1 MLRFLSIQNIVLID
15 KIEINFGKGLC
26 VLTGE
31 TGAGK
36 SIILDSL
43 GLVIGERA
51 DYSLRPNNEQNTE
64 VVAVFSN
71 ISNSYIKEKLLE
83 LGINE
88 TEELILKRLLTKD
101 GKSKSYINDH
111 IVSLNTLKNIGTRMI
126 EIESQFSE
134 QGLLDSTTH
143 INVLDDFINDKQ
155 IFENLKAHWNNWK
168 KAENE
173 LKKIMDF
180 QNSLNQ
186 KKDLIE
192 YEFSEISKLNPKLG
206 EYNELLN
213 NKKKILNS
221 TKIEESIKK
230 VLSNFT
236 KEDKNGI
243 EELISE
249 NISNLEKIKDC
260 YTDEI
265 ENIIKSLDSIL
276 IDIQENKSTLE
287 GFLNLQNE
295 SSQSLE
301 SIDDNIYF
309 YNKLSKKHNCTKD
322 ELVEVKEKL
331 EKAFDIKDNNV
342 ILIKE
347 KELLTSENKKKY
359 LDFLSQISE
368 KRKLFGK
375 KIDDL
380 INKELPELK
389 LENSEFRTFIY
400 DEDQYGPSG
409 NNKVLFKI
417 KTNQQS
423 EFEEIKKIS
432 SGGEL
437 CRFALA
443 MKVVSSKKNQTS
455 LVFDEVDSGIG
466 GAVASAVGERL
477 RRLGSNRQVIVVTH
491 SPQVAALGDEHFIVV
506 KNKKN
511 NVESTSIT
519 KLDNPHRVKEIARMI
534 SGKEVTK
541 EAEIAA
547 SKLMDIL

>member
-1 MLRFLSIQNIVLID
+1 MLRFLSIQNIILID
-15 KIEINFGKGLC
+15 KIEINFGEGLC

-51 DYSLRPNNEQNTE
+51 DYSLRPNNEKNTE

-71 ISNSYIKEKLLE
+71 ISNSYIREKLLE
-83 LGINE
+83 LEINE

-101 GKSKSYINDH
+101 GKSKAYINDH
-111 IVSLNTLKNIGTRMI
+111 IVSLNTLKDIGTRMI

-134 QGLLDSTTH
+134 QGLLDSPTH

-155 IFENLKAHWNNWK
+155 IFENLKVHWNNWK

-173 LKKIMDF
+173 LKKTMDF

-206 EYNELLN
+206 EYNKLLN

-249 NISNLEKIKDC
+249 NISHLEKIKDC

-301 SIDDNIYF
+301 SIDDKIFF
-309 YNKLSKKHNCTKD
+309 YNKLSKKHNCSKD

-331 EKAFDIKDNNV
+331 EKTFDLTDNNV
-342 ILIKE
+342 ISIKE

-359 LDFLSQISE
+359 LDCLSHVSE
-368 KRKLFGK
+368 KRKIFGK

-477 RRLGSNRQVIVVTH
+477 KRLGSNRQVIVVTH

-511 NVESTSIT
+511 NVESTNII
-519 KLDNPHRVKEIARMI
+519 KLDNPNRVKEIARMI